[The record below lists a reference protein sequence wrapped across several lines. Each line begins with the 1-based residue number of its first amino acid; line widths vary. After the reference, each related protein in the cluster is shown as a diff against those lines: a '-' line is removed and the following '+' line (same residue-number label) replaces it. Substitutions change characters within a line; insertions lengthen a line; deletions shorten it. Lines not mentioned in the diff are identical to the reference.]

1 MNGTNPPPYKMLI
14 IDDEEFVRSI
24 LRDLFSERYDCTTAA
39 SAAEAL
45 AAVEQ
50 ERFSIVLSDIDL
62 GGMSGI
68 EVVPLILKRSPDTVV
83 VMISGNQTIDV
94 AIEAMRVGAFDYIRK
109 PFEIDFVELAVNR
122 AFEHHKLL
130 AGKRLYEEQ
139 LENLVRQRTDQLNHL
154 AYHDPLTDLPNRVLF
169 HDRLEQSLITAR
181 SGEKIGLIRLAIDGF
196 QKLQDTLGHA
206 RADQILREVAGR
218 FTRELAEEVT
228 LARIESGEFGLL
240 FSIDESDQIVAD
252 HAERLQ
258 EQLKQPIIC
267 DGNEIFLTASMGISF
282 FPDDG
287 KDPQQLLKNTSAA
300 LLEARE
306 KGGGGY
312 QFYSDGMNADAEKR
326 LAMEQSLRRALEREE
341 FVVYYQPKIDADSRR
356 ITGVEA
362 LVRWR
367 HPELGMIS
375 PAEFIPLA
383 EETGVIVPLGDW
395 VLQQA
400 CTEMRKLIEQG
411 FDLSVAVNFSLRQL
425 HQDALVDRVQKI
437 LEETGLSGSHLHLEI
452 TESSLM
458 RDMNTAIETLTDL
471 RDLGIRISLDDFG
484 TGYSSFGHLKRLPID
499 VLKIDRSFIRDV
511 TTDAD
516 DASLTMAMISLAH
529 NLRLK
534 VVAEGVEDEDQVRF
548 LDLLRCDEYQGYYF
562 SRPLPLEGLVSLLS
576 NNGSR
581 PGMN

>member
-181 SGEKIGLIRLAIDGF
+181 SGEKIALIRLAIDGF

-341 FVVYYQPKIDADSRR
+341 FVVYYQPKIDADSRK

-576 NNGSR
+576 NNGSG